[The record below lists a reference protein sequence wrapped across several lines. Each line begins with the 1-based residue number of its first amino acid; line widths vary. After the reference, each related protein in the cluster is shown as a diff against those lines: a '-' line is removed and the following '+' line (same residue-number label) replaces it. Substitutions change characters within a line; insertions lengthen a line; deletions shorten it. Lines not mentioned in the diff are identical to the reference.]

1 MPSFDFSEEARETNT
16 KFSAEIA
23 RLTSLTSAD
32 AQRLFPRKMDKER
45 FVELMTIVRAATAR
59 NERAA
64 QLEKNI
70 QTLSSSVVRLLEFLA

>member
-1 MPSFDFSEEARETNT
+1 MPSFDFSEEARETNA

-23 RLTSLTSAD
+23 RLTSLTSSD
-32 AQRLFPRKMDKER
+32 VKRLFPTKIDKER
-45 FVELMTIVRAATAR
+45 LVELMTIVRAATAR

>member
-1 MPSFDFSEEARETNT
+1 MPSFDFSEEARQTNI

-32 AQRLFPRKMDKER
+32 AQRLFPRKIDKER
-45 FVELMTIVRAATAR
+45 LVELMAIVRAATAR
-59 NERAA
+59 NEKAA

-70 QTLSSSVVRLLEFLA
+70 QTLSTSVVRLLEFLA